1 MPIYRHGLD
10 ALTLDGVLS
19 LDLDRGLATID
30 LVRVGFVDA
39 YALTGLACFIAS
51 AARDGLPVELLL
63 PEEPDVRSWL
73 SRMHLGDVLD
83 AFEVHIEGVLP
94 MVAERDR
101 RDALIELER
110 FGDAHGSDRLA
121 SFIWER
127 LEGGAD
133 GEVVNQLFE
142 ATGELGLN
150 VVEHAGSPA
159 GGFVAA
165 QRYKAGMPD
174 ERIIVAVGD
183 VGVGIRESLR
193 PRYGDMTDDGPSGG
207 RSSGTSPGSRTRG
220 GARGF
225 PVSSTE
231 SAGSEEPSGSGA
243 VWPRERSPG
252 AGRRR
257 SSCPACKVRLSVP
270 GCPAGQAGDRGT
282 EARATMST
290 LIAPKLVSSRHQAR
304 ELTAN
309 LADDLSDTAVM
320 VDCSALQASTPSFV
334 DELVKAVLVD
344 RRGQRLVIKG
354 APDRTLE
361 LARRAAQNRGV
372 IDRLETG

>member
-94 MVAERDR
+94 RVAERDR

-193 PRYGDMTDDGPSGG
+193 PRYGDMTDDGAIRRAVQWHVSRVPDEG
-207 RSSGTSPGSRTRG
+207 RGQGLPGVVDGVRG
-220 GARGF
+220 LG
-225 PVSSTE
+225 
-231 SAGSEEPSGSGA
+231 GA
-243 VWPRERSPG
+243 VWIRSGLASRTITRSRETSVVVSRLQGTIVGARLPCRPG
-252 AGRRR
+252 R
-257 SSCPACKVRLSVP
+257 
-270 GCPAGQAGDRGT
+270 
-282 EARATMST
+282 
-290 LIAPKLVSSRHQAR
+290 
-304 ELTAN
+304 
-309 LADDLSDTAVM
+309 
-320 VDCSALQASTPSFV
+320 
-334 DELVKAVLVD
+334 
-344 RRGQRLVIKG
+344 
-354 APDRTLE
+354 
-361 LARRAAQNRGV
+361 
-372 IDRLETG
+372 